1 MAQAY
6 INHVFSNGDN
16 LTENQIR
23 ELRCELASKNEFSDC
38 DEDLLVQTA
47 DEIEKVYYSE
57 NKKRK
62 RDLKENISNKKTKLD
77 SKFICD
83 LCDKVFKHAYTLDRH
98 LQAHFLRNT
107 CTTCKKSF
115 TRKSNL
121 KRHEQNNKKKSGLT
135 CNHCGIPFD
144 NYDDLFHHVSA
155 NHPLNQSGGHKD
167 TTAIEDTVS
176 AVKDNKKDSKSNKKR
191 FHFRKTALNKTVN
204 QTSIIPYAN
213 EKYDLLQ
220 FLANTK
226 QDVDNELTRRRA
238 EQRNIKWYVNAR
250 VEMVRDVD
258 EGNQYKAQ
266 PHFRSK
272 NYISLSD
279 ENNDHNLNEAFQSV
293 NRSLEE
299 FINKGS
305 NWILNKIISLE
316 IHTVPYSPIAGSS
329 YMKLPTKLCGTGG
342 IINIKNGDQNVFGK
356 CMENLRERFNLSL
369 IHSEEKLKKFVS
381 KPSFERIQIF
391 NEDLVGVQNKQVNLI
406 LNKPIYAGQV
416 ILDLSK
422 QLMYEF
428 HYKVI
433 KPMYG
438 DNVNLLFTDTDSLC
452 YEVKTDDIY
461 KDRKTI
467 HNLLDTSNYE
477 EGHPL
482 YSNTNK
488 KVPGKMKD
496 ELGGIPIKEAI
507 MMRPKMYSITY
518 AETRVDENGDI
529 ITSEKEKKVAK
540 GIVKC
545 EIKKDLTSCYV

>member
-23 ELRCELASKNEFSDC
+23 GLRCELASKNEFSDC
-38 DEDLLVQTA
+38 NEDLLIQTA

-62 RDLKENISNKKTKLD
+62 RDLKENISNKTTKLD
-77 SKFICD
+77 SKFICE
-83 LCDKVFKHAYTLDRH
+83 LCDKVFKHACTLDRH

-121 KRHEQNNKKKSGLT
+121 KRHEQKCVKLELKKPSVTSSTSTNRKKKSGLT

-144 NYDDLFHHVSA
+144 NYDDLFHHVST

-176 AVKDNKKDSKSNKKR
+176 TVKDNKKDSKLNKKR

-258 EGNQYKAQ
+258 EGNQDKAQ

-329 YMKLPTKLCGTGG
+329 YMKLPAKLCGTGG
-342 IINIKNGDQNVFGK
+342 IINIKNGDQK
-356 CMENLRERFNLSL
+356 CFLWSILAALHPVTDHPERVRKYLDYENELNMKDIEYPVSLS
-369 IHSEEKLKKFVS
+369 HVKSLKN
-381 KPSFERIQIF
+381 RIIF
-391 NEDLVGVQNKQVNLI
+391 
-406 LNKPIYAGQV
+406 
-416 ILDLSK
+416 
-422 QLMYEF
+422 QLMYLGLKMVKF
-428 HYKVI
+428 SHY
-433 KPMYG
+433 
-438 DNVNLLFTDTDSLC
+438 
-452 YEVKTDDIY
+452 IY
-461 KDRKTI
+461 R
-467 HNLLDTSNYE
+467 N
-477 EGHPL
+477 
-482 YSNTNK
+482 
-488 KVPGKMKD
+488 
-496 ELGGIPIKEAI
+496 
-507 MMRPKMYSITY
+507 
-518 AETRVDENGDI
+518 
-529 ITSEKEKKVAK
+529 
-540 GIVKC
+540 
-545 EIKKDLTSCYV
+545 